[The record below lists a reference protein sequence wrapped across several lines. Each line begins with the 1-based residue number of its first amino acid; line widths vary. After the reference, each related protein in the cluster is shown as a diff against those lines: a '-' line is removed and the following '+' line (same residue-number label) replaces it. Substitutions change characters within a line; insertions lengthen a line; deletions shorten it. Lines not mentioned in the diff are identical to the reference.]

1 MWPCII
7 HQLAGLYL
15 ATAESFGHRCLR
27 RTINSKVIPGGA
39 RGSAVEVGHTRRK
52 IVTSSQ
58 GRWGTVRVTM
68 TGRDRKAA
76 VWRAVRGP
84 NAISFLLE
92 VATVT

>member
-7 HQLAGLYL
+7 HQLADLYL

-27 RTINSKVIPGGA
+27 RTIDSKVIPGGA
-39 RGSAVEVGHTRRK
+39 RGSAMGHTRHK
-52 IVTSSQ
+52 IVTASQ

-76 VWRAVRGP
+76 VWQAVRG
-84 NAISFLLE
+84 NAISSLLE